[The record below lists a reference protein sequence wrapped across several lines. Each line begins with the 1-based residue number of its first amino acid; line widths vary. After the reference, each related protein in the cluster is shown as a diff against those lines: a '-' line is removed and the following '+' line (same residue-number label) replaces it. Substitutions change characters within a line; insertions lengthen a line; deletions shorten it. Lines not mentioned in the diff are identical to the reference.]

1 MAFADTLKK
10 LMDVREMKA
19 VDLARAT
26 GLSEAAIS
34 GYLKGTKEPRGK
46 QSVEIAKALN
56 VPLDILWETDF
67 APESQ
72 EISEG
77 LVAFGDRL
85 REARLQKGLTQE
97 QLAKKIG
104 VAKFTLTG
112 YEKGNCEPDV
122 FKIKKILEVL
132 EADSDYLLGIDRTK
146 KSPEPD
152 ATDSEDEKEKDE
164 IVKVLTEGLSRLGF
178 LDKDGMISDRD
189 FKFLCSLVDLMLAH
203 FNQED

>member
-1 MAFADTLKK
+1 M
-10 LMDVREMKA
+10 
-19 VDLARAT
+19 
-26 GLSEAAIS
+26 SEAAIS

-67 APESQ
+67 AP
-72 EISEG
+72 
-77 LVAFGDRL
+77 
-85 REARLQKGLTQE
+85 
-97 QLAKKIG
+97 
-104 VAKFTLTG
+104 
-112 YEKGNCEPDV
+112 
-122 FKIKKILEVL
+122 
-132 EADSDYLLGIDRTK
+132 YLLGIDTTK
-146 KSPEPD
+146 KSPEPA

-189 FKFLCSLVDLMLAH
+189 FKFLCSLVDLMFAH

>member
-67 APESQ
+67 AP
-72 EISEG
+72 
-77 LVAFGDRL
+77 
-85 REARLQKGLTQE
+85 
-97 QLAKKIG
+97 
-104 VAKFTLTG
+104 
-112 YEKGNCEPDV
+112 
-122 FKIKKILEVL
+122 
-132 EADSDYLLGIDRTK
+132 YLLGIDTTK
-146 KSPEPD
+146 KSP
-152 ATDSEDEKEKDE
+152 
-164 IVKVLTEGLSRLGF
+164 
-178 LDKDGMISDRD
+178 
-189 FKFLCSLVDLMLAH
+189 
-203 FNQED
+203 NQPPPIQRMKKKKMKL